1 MPYKQ
6 MDVEKPFYPCDADD
20 ILLRGGEVDRT
31 FAHWLEQIN
40 CLLLLVFT
48 LPHLAFSLSQT
59 RLILR
64 IIEHLSQIR
73 RIFIILLDYRL

>member
-1 MPYKQ
+1 
-6 MDVEKPFYPCDADD
+6 MDVENPFYPCDTDD

-48 LPHLAFSLSQT
+48 LFHFAFLLPQT
-59 RLILR
+59 RLFLR
-64 IIEHLSQIR
+64 IIEHLSQICR
-73 RIFIILLDYRL
+73 LFIILLDYGL